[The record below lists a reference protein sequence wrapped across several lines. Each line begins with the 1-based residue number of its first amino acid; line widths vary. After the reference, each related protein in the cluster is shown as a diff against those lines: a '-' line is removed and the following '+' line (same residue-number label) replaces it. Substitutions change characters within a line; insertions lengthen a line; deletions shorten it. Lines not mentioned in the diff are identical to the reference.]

1 MNIRSMTYILGWI
14 LNIEAAF
21 MVLPIGTAAV
31 YGVEQGWAFVL
42 TAAACVFAG
51 ALLMRRRPKNPAF
64 FMREA
69 FVTTALG
76 WIAMSVMGC
85 IPFVLTREIPHFID
99 ALFETVSGFTTT
111 GASIMTDV
119 ETMSHCSMIWRC
131 FTHWIGG
138 MGVLVFLLAV
148 LPMVGGTSMNLMKA
162 ESPGPSVGKLV
173 PKVRFTAQ
181 ILYRLYIA
189 LTAAEFVLLL
199 IGRMSP
205 YEALC
210 TAFGTAGTGGF
221 GVKNSSIAG
230 YSPYIQWVVTVFMIV
245 FGVNF
250 NVYFLLLMGRPGQ
263 AFRCEEMRWYL
274 AIIAAAT
281 ALIFVNAYDALL
293 TAENNLRNAAFQ
305 VASIIT
311 TTGYA
316 TADFNLWP
324 GFSRTILVMLM
335 FVGACAGSTGGGMKV
350 SRFVIAAKSL
360 GAYLVSFL
368 HPRAVR
374 RVKFEEK
381 DVEPETMRAVQ
392 LYFVAVTFITALSV
406 LLVSLDGKDLI
417 STFTAVAATF
427 NNIGPGL
434 EAVGPTAN
442 YASFGVFSKC
452 VLIFDMLAGRL
463 EDFPMLMLFYPVL
476 WKEAIAESRRRK
488 RMQRGAG
495 RA

>member
-1 MNIRSMTYILGWI
+1 
-14 LNIEAAF
+14 
-21 MVLPIGTAAV
+21 
-31 YGVEQGWAFVL
+31 
-42 TAAACVFAG
+42 
-51 ALLMRRRPKNPAF
+51 
-64 FMREA
+64 
-69 FVTTALG
+69 
-76 WIAMSVMGC
+76 
-85 IPFVLTREIPHFID
+85 
-99 ALFETVSGFTTT
+99 
-111 GASIMTDV
+111 
-119 ETMSHCSMIWRC
+119 
-131 FTHWIGG
+131 
-138 MGVLVFLLAV
+138 
-148 LPMVGGTSMNLMKA
+148 
-162 ESPGPSVGKLV
+162 
-173 PKVRFTAQ
+173 
-181 ILYRLYIA
+181 
-189 LTAAEFVLLL
+189 
-199 IGRMSP
+199 
-205 YEALC
+205 
-210 TAFGTAGTGGF
+210 
-221 GVKNSSIAG
+221 
-230 YSPYIQWVVTVFMIV
+230 
-245 FGVNF
+245 
-250 NVYFLLLMGRPGQ
+250 MGRPGQ

-463 EDFPMLMLFYPVL
+463 EVFPMLMLFYPVL